1 MRRILLIAL
10 AGTFGLGGAA
20 AQEAIPAQPP
30 QLPPLMP
37 SAPPDV
43 PPSAPEAVPAAT
55 PPADRLPDRF
65 TGVPGTWD
73 LSRDGTNRRCVM
85 TLGIDNGPVGRKLAF
100 PAGCRRALPITAT
113 MVGWLYTEGGV
124 RLVDKDVRPLLIFT
138 ARPDRGSYGA
148 KAESG
153 EVYSF
158 VPLDIAAMRPPAP
171 DTSQP
176 SAATPPEA
184 APPSAGQ
191 PSAGQ
196 AAAAAIPAPAGGEP
210 APGLYAL
217 DRYRDRDVCRL
228 ELASGGNVTLLPGC
242 RDSGVEVFGPAT
254 WSFGAGRLTLKARRG
269 HTVGLVPTGEGAWR
283 RDPETGTTFILRRVE
298 P

>member
-1 MRRILLIAL
+1 MRRILLIPL
-10 AGTFGLGGAA
+10 AGAFGLGGAT

-30 QLPPLMP
+30 QVPPLMP
-37 SAPPDV
+37 SAQPDAT
-43 PPSAPEAVPAAT
+43 PSAPEAA

-85 TLGIDNGPVGRKLAF
+85 TLGLENGPVGRKLAF

-113 MVGWLYTEGGV
+113 MVGWLFTEGGV

-148 KAESG
+148 KAEGG

-158 VPLDIAAMRPPAP
+158 VPLDIAAMRPPEPEAAL
-171 DTSQP
+171 P
-176 SAATPPEA
+176 SAATPPDA
-184 APPSAGQ
+184 APPAAGQ
-191 PSAGQ
+191 P
-196 AAAAAIPAPAGGEP
+196 AAPAIPAPAGAA

-228 ELASGGNVTLLPGC
+228 ELGDGGGVTLLPGC
-242 RDSGVEVFGPAT
+242 RDSGIEVFGPAT

-269 HTVGLVPTGEGAWR
+269 HTVGLVPNGEGAWR
-283 RDPETGTTFILRRVE
+283 RDPETGTTFVLRRVE

>member
-1 MRRILLIAL
+1 MRRILLTAL
-10 AGTFGLGGAA
+10 AAALASSTAA

-30 QLPPLMP
+30 QLPPLLP
-37 SAPPDV
+37 SAPPDAT
-43 PPSAPEAVPAAT
+43 PTAPEAALA
-55 PPADRLPDRF
+55 PPVDRLPDRF

-85 TLGIDNGPVGRKLAF
+85 TLGLDNGPVGRKLAF
-100 PAGCRRALPITAT
+100 PAGCRRALPITTT

-138 ARPDRGSYGA
+138 PRPDRGSYGA
-148 KAESG
+148 KSEAG

-158 VPLDIAAMRPPAP
+158 VPLDIAAMRPPEPDRPVASPQIATAGPETSAP
-171 DTSQP
+171 DRP
-176 SAATPPEA
+176 AV
-184 APPSAGQ
+184 
-191 PSAGQ
+191 Q
-196 AAAAAIPAPAGGEP
+196 AALPAPAAGES

-228 ELASGGNVTLLPGC
+228 ELAGDGGVTLMPGC
-242 RDSGVEVFGPAT
+242 RDSGIEVFGPAT
-254 WSFGAGRLTLKARRG
+254 WSFAAGRLTLKARRG
-269 HTVGLVPTGEGAWR
+269 HTVGLVPNGEGAWR

>member
-1 MRRILLIAL
+1 MRQLPLAAL
-10 AGTFGLGGAA
+10 AALLGLGAAA

-30 QLPPLMP
+30 QFPPLLP
-37 SAPPDV
+37 SAPPDLT
-43 PPSAPEAVPAAT
+43 PAAPEAQPT
-55 PPADRLPDRF
+55 SPPPADRLPDRF

-85 TLGIDNGPVGRKLAF
+85 TLGLDNGPVGRKLAF
-100 PAGCRRALPITAT
+100 PAGCRRALPLTAT

-124 RLVDKDVRPLLIFT
+124 RLVDKNVRPLLIFT
-138 ARPDRGSYGA
+138 PRPDRGSYGA

-171 DTSQP
+171 EAALP
-176 SAATPPEA
+176 SA
-184 APPSAGQ
+184 APPSEAASSIAGQ
-191 PSAGQ
+191 SAP
-196 AAAAAIPAPAGGEP
+196 AALPAPAAGAPE
-210 APGLYAL
+210 PGLYAL

-228 ELASGGNVTLLPGC
+228 ELAGGGAVSLMPGC
-242 RDSGVEVFGPAT
+242 RDSGIEVFGPAG
-254 WSFGAGRLTLKARRG
+254 WSFAAGRLTLTARRG
-269 HTVGLVPTGEGAWR
+269 HTVGLVPNGEGAWR
-283 RDPETGTTFILRRVE
+283 RDPETGTTFVLRRVE